1 MNKHPIIQL
10 TELQTLFKERSFR
23 NLPDG
28 MLPIADKP
36 LVYYLIEA
44 LAELGYKEISL
55 AVSKATAN
63 NVKTLGNGEFWGV
76 NLHIINCEID
86 RSIDIR
92 LHQLTHDKVTEVM
105 ILPCHSMH
113 DVIAIRQDRAI
124 SAMTTFATANSN
136 DIYRQLKSDTSATRY
151 DLDHYFADNLLA
163 LSDHQNF
170 LIDGFELQENL
181 YVNSGCHYPHTSITQ
196 RDGVIYIGENA
207 HLQTSCDLSGDTVVG
222 TGAIVDDHVTLNRTV
237 ILPNTY
243 IGKNLNLSNCI
254 VGPNWVYNT
263 MTKGLITIEDEALLG
278 ACG

>member
-1 MNKHPIIQL
+1 MNTHPIIKL
-10 TELQTLFKERSFR
+10 TELQTLFKEQSFI

-28 MLPIADKP
+28 MLPVADKP
-36 LVYYLIEA
+36 LVAYLIES
-44 LAELGYKEISL
+44 LAELGHKNITL

-63 NVKTLGNGEFWGV
+63 SVKSLGNGEFWGV
-76 NLHIINCEID
+76 TLHTINCDID

-92 LHQLTHDKVTEVM
+92 LHELNNDHVADVM
-105 ILPCHSMH
+105 VLPCYSMLN
-113 DVIAIRQDRAI
+113 VIATKQQQIVKSI
-124 SAMTTFATANSN
+124 ATHNTN
-136 DIYRQLKSDTSATRY
+136 DIYRQLKVEASSPPRY
-151 DLDHYFADNLLA
+151 DLDHYFEDNLLA
-163 LSDHQNF
+163 LSDHNHF
-170 LIDGFELQENL
+170 LIDGFELKKNL
-181 YVNSGCHYPHTSITQ
+181 FVNSGCHYPHTSITQ

-222 TGAIVDDHVTLNRTV
+222 KGAVVDDHVTLNRTV

-263 MTKGLITIEDEALLG
+263 MTKGLIAIEDEALLG